1 MQFIVNFLLTIVCL
15 LLFACTL
22 GSKGTGELKKNL
34 DQYYQSSGVVH
45 YFLSELPDW
54 ANYSET
60 GKCVRSIRVKYVHM
74 KNMMESF
81 NLEYNQLIHFQYQFN
96 KDYQMLSQF
105 YENKNLFLKNE
116 ESLFYDVLDKIK
128 SGIYA
133 FHKPKFERVNLIW
146 IDPLL
151 NSDDFNRQLEKVF
164 ARPEMLLGH
173 PVVISMCKDHY
184 AITEVL
190 KKTKLDKYDV
200 RIIPAEM
207 FSIFLEDGKRDF
219 SFSVNLKGMFSAE
232 QKIYLY
238 TPMKVAPKEIIG
250 NFKLEPL

>member
-1 MQFIVNFLLTIVCL
+1 MQFGYIFLIIILCL
-15 LLFACTL
+15 FFNSCTL
-22 GSKGTGELKKNL
+22 GSKGTDDLKKNL

-60 GKCVRSIRVKYVHM
+60 GNCLRSIRVKYVHM

-81 NLEYNQLIHFQYQFN
+81 NLNYHQLIHFQYQFN

-133 FHKPKFERVNLIW
+133 FLKPKFERVNLIW
-146 IDPLL
+146 IDPLI
-151 NSDDFNRQLEKVF
+151 SSADFDQQLVKVF

-173 PVVISMCKDHY
+173 PVVISMCKDYHT
-184 AITEVL
+184 ISEVL

-207 FSIFLEDGKRDF
+207 FSIFLEDGSRDF
-219 SFSVNLKGMFSAE
+219 SFSVNLNGMFTTE
-232 QKIYLY
+232 QKLYLY
-238 TPMKVAPKEIIG
+238 TPKKVAPKEIIG
-250 NFKLEPL
+250 NFKLEQL